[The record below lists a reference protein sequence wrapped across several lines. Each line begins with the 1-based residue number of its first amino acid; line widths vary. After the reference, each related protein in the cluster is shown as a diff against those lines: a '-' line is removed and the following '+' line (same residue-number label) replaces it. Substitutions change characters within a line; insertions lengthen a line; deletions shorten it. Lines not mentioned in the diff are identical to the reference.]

1 MPVQPDPTH
10 PKFLEGDDP
19 LKPPSGTD
27 DVQGHLA
34 AAVPD
39 ETSLRV
45 SPPRFRRR
53 PTTSRATCTRSPD
66 EPEGLAAAVPEETD
80 DVEGHKTR
88 SASDAGPEGLFAAV
102 PEETEDVEGHK
113 TR

>member
-19 LKPPSGTD
+19 LKPPTGTDD

-39 ETSLRV
+39 EN
-45 SPPRFRRR
+45 
-53 PTTSRATCTRSPD
+53 